1 MEDIKTSDT
10 AATHI
15 DLESFG
21 VSKELGFVLENPLTD
36 LPEYYRPWMALA
48 AEVTHL
54 IEAHQLRDRVKEMPL
69 LSTQYLRSHR
79 EQRLAHLA
87 LGFITMG
94 YVWQEGQ
101 DQPAKVLPKQL
112 AVPYCTVSDLLG
124 LPPILVYADCVL
136 ANWKL
141 KDPSKPMEIG
151 NLDTVFTFP
160 GGESCKGFLLV
171 SLLVEKAAS
180 TGLKVRYGV
189 AMALN
194 SMRTHDTDRLHE
206 ALVMVT
212 QSLRR
217 MKECFQ
223 LMFLYCAHRW
233 KNNPMLPDGLRYEGV
248 FQEPLQLSGGSA
260 AQSSAIQCFDA
271 LLGVMQTDAS
281 AGAFLKHM
289 HDYMPPAHRA
299 LIQTIS
305 SRPTMRSYVLSASDS
320 HLFQTYNTCVSHM
333 VDLRDYHLNTVARYI
348 IVPGNRARATAAGCP
363 LRGACPALDER
374 GTGGSNPLVFLKAV
388 RDSTRSALINKA

>member
-180 TGLKVRYGV
+180 TGLKVRYVSLG
-189 AMALN
+189 L
-194 SMRTHDTDRLHE
+194 SGSPCLF
-206 ALVMVT
+206 
-212 QSLRR
+212 QSLSTGHVDPTSFHGILRI
-217 MKECFQ
+217 F
-223 LMFLYCAHRW
+223 FSGW